1 MAGPKRA
8 AAPRCAYV
16 EARRRCGRPGS
27 GNPPLCAAHRI
38 VLEDEAARPERPG
51 EKLVGLLGRVL
62 RGQKV
67 NDDHLYAGIED
78 FVDMFSRLPTDPP
91 HSPLDAARARAQDF
105 LRRSQAQSQAQARQR
120 PAPPP
125 PPPKPR
131 KPTGPDPRLVLGFAI
146 GQKVTA
152 AEVKARHRELA
163 RTHHPDRGG
172 SVSKMQEI
180 NGAVEKL
187 LATL

>member
-1 MAGPKRA
+1 MPPKPKQ
-8 AAPRCAYV
+8 PRCAYV
-16 EARRRCGRPGS
+16 ESKRRCGRAGT
-27 GNPPLCAAHRI
+27 GNPPLCEAHRI
-38 VLEDEAARPERPG
+38 VLEDEATRQQRPG

-78 FVDMFSRLPTDPP
+78 FVDMFSRAPNEPP

-105 LRRSQAQSQAQARQR
+105 LRRSQAKAQGR
-120 PAPPP
+120 PPP
-125 PPPKPR
+125 PPRPR
-131 KPTGPDPRLVLGFAI
+131 KPAGPDPRLVLGFAI

-163 RTHHPDRGG
+163 RKHHPDRGG
-172 SVSKMQEI
+172 SVARMQEI
-180 NGAVEKL
+180 NAAVDRL
-187 LATL
+187 MATL

>member
-1 MAGPKRA
+1 MPAR
-8 AAPRCAYV
+8 APRCAYV
-16 EARRRCGRPGS
+16 ESRRRCGRPGT
-27 GNPPLCAAHRI
+27 GNPPLCEAHRI
-38 VLEDEAARPERPG
+38 VLDDEAARPERPG

-78 FVDMFSRLPTDPP
+78 FVDMFSQPVGAPP
-91 HSPLDAARARAQDF
+91 HSPVEAARARTRDF
-105 LRRSQAQSQAQARQR
+105 LRRAQAKAQ
-120 PAPPP
+120 PPP
-125 PPPKPR
+125 RPR
-131 KPTGPDPRLVLGFAI
+131 KPAGPDPRVVLGFAI

-163 RTHHPDRGG
+163 RRHHPDRGG
-172 SVSKMQEI
+172 SLSKMQEI
-180 NGAVEKL
+180 NAAVDQI